1 MSTARFLPLRR
12 SVAWFTRKNYLAHR
26 ALDPAG
32 LPATFDEWRS
42 RAVQQ
47 VEQEDQGIRVVFSPR
62 QFSAWCRAE
71 GRAADAS
78 ARATFAHVVDA
89 AARSR
94 GWWQRRAIS
103 R

>member
-1 MSTARFLPLRR
+1 MSTGRLPPLRR
-12 SVAWFTRKNYLAHR
+12 SVAWFTRRNYLAHR

-42 RAVQQ
+42 RAV
-47 VEQEDQGIRVVFSPR
+47 EQGDQEHQRIRVVFSPR

-78 ARATFAHVVDA
+78 ARASFAHVVGA
-89 AARSR
+89 AARRR
-94 GWWQRRAIS
+94 GWRQRRVA